1 MLSDECKPYPS
12 VLVVGAGAVG
22 SLYGGK
28 LAQAGA
34 RVSVL
39 CRSDYAAVKAEGI
52 SLSSHWGDFHF
63 TPDNVLRDLSESVA
77 PPDYILVA
85 LKVLPNIKV
94 EEIIADAVGPD
105 TAIVLLQNG
114 VEIEPPVARAF
125 AQNEI
130 ISGLAFVCV
139 TRVAPGRIE
148 HSDYGRLVLGRFP
161 SGMSAKADILKVLF
175 EEAGVPCQV
184 TDDVVSARWRKL
196 VWNAPFN
203 SLSVL
208 GGNADTSKIMEV
220 EATVELARNIMQ
232 EVCLIA
238 EADGHSFDPKAIEK
252 NLADTRV
259 MRPYRT
265 SMLVDFLANR
275 PMEIEAILGNALVA
289 AKRYGLHTPYLQ
301 TVYALLKLV
310 EARDP
315 AEFGSD

>member
-1 MLSDECKPYPS
+1 MSSDECKPNPS

-39 CRSDYAAVKAEGI
+39 CRSDYSVVKAKGI
-52 SLSSHWGDFHF
+52 TLSSHWGDFHF
-63 TPDNVLRDLSESVA
+63 TPDNVLRDLSESAA

-94 EEIIADAVGPD
+94 EEIIAKAVGPD

-125 AQNEI
+125 PENEI
-130 ISGLAFVCV
+130 ISGLAFICV
-139 TRVAPGRIE
+139 TRIAPGRVE

-161 SGMSAKADILKVLF
+161 SGLSAKADHLSALFKKV
-175 EEAGVPCQV
+175 GVSCEV
-184 TDDVVSARWRKL
+184 TDDVVLARWRKL

-208 GGNADTSKIMEV
+208 GGNADTKKIMEV
-220 EATVELARNIMQ
+220 EATVELARNIMH
-232 EVCLIA
+232 EVRLIA
-238 EADGHSFDPKAIEK
+238 EADGHSFDAKAIEK

-259 MRPYRT
+259 MKPYRT
-265 SMLVDFLANR
+265 SMLVDFSSNR
-275 PMEIEAILGNALVA
+275 PMEVEAILGNALVA
-289 AKRYGLHTPYLQ
+289 AKRYGLHTPYLE

-310 EARDP
+310 EASDP
-315 AEFGSD
+315 SENGLA

>member
-1 MLSDECKPYPS
+1 MSSDEPITNPT

-22 SLYGGK
+22 SLYGAK

-34 RVSVL
+34 RVSLL
-39 CRSDYAAVKAEGI
+39 CRSDYSVVKEKGV
-52 SLSSHWGDFHF
+52 SLLSHWGDFHF
-63 TPDNVLRDLSESVA
+63 TPDSVLSDLSQCSA
-77 PPDYILVA
+77 PPDFILVA

-94 EEIIADAVGPD
+94 EEIIASAVGPD

-114 VEIEPPVARAF
+114 VEIEPKVAQAF
-125 AQNEI
+125 PENEI

-139 TRVAPGRIE
+139 TRTAPGRVV

-161 SGMSAKADILKVLF
+161 SGLSPKVDHLRALFIKA
-175 EEAGVPCQV
+175 EVPCAV

-208 GGNADTSKIMEV
+208 GGNADTKKIMGV
-220 EATVELARNIMQ
+220 EESVELARNIMQ
-232 EVCLIA
+232 EVRLIA
-238 EADGHSFDPKAIEK
+238 EADGHSFSANAIEK
-252 NLADTRV
+252 NLTETRG
-259 MRPYRT
+259 MKPYRT
-265 SMLVDFLANR
+265 SMLVDFSSNR
-275 PMEIEAILGNALVA
+275 SMEVEAILGNALAA
-289 AKRYGLHTPYLQ
+289 AKRYGLHTPYLE

-315 AEFGSD
+315 SERE